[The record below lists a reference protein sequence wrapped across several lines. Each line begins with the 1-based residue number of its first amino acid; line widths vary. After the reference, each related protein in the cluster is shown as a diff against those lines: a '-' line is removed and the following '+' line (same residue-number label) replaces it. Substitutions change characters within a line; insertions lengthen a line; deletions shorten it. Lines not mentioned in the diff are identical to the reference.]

1 MTVLIAL
8 AVIGLLAAVTI
19 AATIG
24 TVSAA
29 IRREEKHHTLT
40 GEAPGPLAQAGR
52 RLNGV
57 YVRMPSPPPPAIGTR
72 QLPSPLKGP
81 ADHGRTV
88 ARARR
93 SRRASAFT
101 PHRVMPPAAISDRLG
116 AAGPAADCE
125 RATAQD

>member
-19 AATIG
+19 AAIIAA
-24 TVSAA
+24 VSAA

-40 GEAPGPLAQAGR
+40 GEAPGPLARTGR

-72 QLPSPLKGP
+72 QLPSPLAGP
-81 ADHGRTV
+81 AAAHGWTA

-101 PHRVMPPAAISDRLG
+101 PPSR
-116 AAGPAADCE
+116 C
-125 RATAQD
+125 ATSSQ

>member
-8 AVIGLLAAVTI
+8 AVIGLLAAVT
-19 AATIG
+19 TIG
-24 TVSAA
+24 MVSAA

-40 GEAPGPLAQAGR
+40 GEAPGPLAHAGR

-57 YVRMPSPPPPAIGTR
+57 YVRTPSPPSPTIDTR
-72 QLPSPLKGP
+72 QLPSPLAGP
-81 ADHGRTV
+81 VDHGRTL

-101 PHRVMPPAAISDRLG
+101 PPSRCAASSH
-116 AAGPAADCE
+116 
-125 RATAQD
+125 Q